1 MDIKDYIHEYRMLQ
15 KQKKKVRVADF
26 CRERSLDYYE
36 MVNALKQE
44 KFEAEYG
51 QEEPATVGDLV
62 ITGLH
67 KYCECNMS
75 FRYKWDALVNY
86 IRYVLHEDPWSGT
99 VFIFMNRRHTQLR
112 VFYYERG
119 GFVISEKKLDKG
131 YKFLTPVFDEKKK
144 TYAISW
150 ADFVSLLE
158 DKQLRRLYLR
168 EVA

>member
-62 ITGLH
+62 IIQ
-67 KYCECNMS
+67 S
-75 FRYKWDALVNY
+75 
-86 IRYVLHEDPWSGT
+86 I
-99 VFIFMNRRHTQLR
+99 
-112 VFYYERG
+112 
-119 GFVISEKKLDKG
+119 
-131 YKFLTPVFDEKKK
+131 
-144 TYAISW
+144 
-150 ADFVSLLE
+150 
-158 DKQLRRLYLR
+158 
-168 EVA
+168 